1 MGSSEVQQDISG
13 SFDSKDVID
22 ILRTLIQKYK
32 ELKEKYKDINDIIKD
47 KESFTELFNVIGEI
61 LQELRQLSEFNNET
75 IEKLYNIYQNIM
87 ERYNTIY
94 QNDSEVELEEVN
106 NYMELY
112 NAKPNFPF
120 SEYGFRQPADTE
132 LRVIP
137 KDIKKIDEEYKKENL
152 VRDEIVKLNVDIDLF
167 IVSLNKVIDIF
178 NKKYNLV
185 QEEKSSTNELM
196 INNQKKSGFNIFERI
211 KNAIK
216 KIFSKN
222 NIVADVPYVEVNSN
236 RDNFLRDLKIEAKTN
251 SQKELSTEN
260 NQEEKVETFG
270 KGKWI
275 RFAEGYNKTEEDNYD
290 KIISILKQKAPWLKN
305 DIVNYEH
312 PDGIC
317 LYQKDLYIFV
327 DNTGKP
333 HISITLYGDE
343 VFHSNINGA
352 KKLNQQNS
360 KQIDTLRKVEEEYR
374 DVAKSFLTNNKG
386 IYDEKIL
393 FDYDEWNNRLSEYI
407 KKIDDEQ
414 ITLEDIPSLLR
425 DYLINYSYVVT
436 KNSNKNAI
444 KIRLE
449 KIKGLLAQY
458 WGISEDEI
466 YIGDINYEYTN
477 IKTVPYKVI
486 LGNADFEYS
495 QIESLGDLFM
505 ISGSANFRDSI
516 IKDINPLTL
525 IGGSADFGYSKFKD
539 TGSLNFI
546 GLNAF
551 FGKSHIKKLINVKWI
566 GLHAFFQN
574 SNVVDIGP
582 LEHIGGDA
590 NLWGSEINKVEHL
603 KDIGGNAD
611 FRWSRVTE
619 APELENIGGCL
630 DTGNQMQALNKLKRI
645 GCYIKIADESK
656 LEGLPN
662 LQVINYKDNNKWG
675 NRKDLLE
682 EYKKRKEAYELEKNK
697 SMGDSVISP
706 EEAMKMFYNNTKSKR
721 NDESER

>member
-1 MGSSEVQQDISG
+1 MRSSEVQQDISG

-94 QNDSEVELEEVN
+94 QNVSEVELEEVN

-137 KDIKKIDEEYKKENL
+137 KDIEKIDEEYKRENL

-167 IVSLNKVIDIF
+167 IESLNKVIDIF

-275 RFAEGYNKTEEDNYD
+275 RFTEGYNKTEEDNYN
-290 KIISILKQKAPWLKN
+290 KIISILKRKAPWLKN
-305 DIVNYEH
+305 DIVNYEC
-312 PDGIC
+312 PGGIC
-317 LYQKDLYIFV
+317 LYQNDLYIFV
-327 DNTGKP
+327 DNSGKP

-343 VFHSNINGA
+343 VFHSSINGA
-352 KKLNQQNS
+352 KKIKQQNS
-360 KQIDTLRKVEEEYR
+360 EQVDILHKVEEEYR
-374 DVAKSFLTNNKG
+374 DVAKSFLINNKG
-386 IYDEKIL
+386 IYDRKEL
-393 FDYDEWNNRLSEYI
+393 FEYDEWNNRLLEYI
-407 KKIDDEQ
+407 KKIDEEQ
-414 ITLEDIPSLLR
+414 ITLEDIPSLLK
-425 DYLINYSYVVT
+425 DYLINYSYVT
-436 KNSNKNAI
+436 NNYNKAAI
-444 KIRLE
+444 EIRLE
-449 KIKGLLAQY
+449 KIKSLLAQY

-466 YIGDINYEYTN
+466 YIGNISFANRS

-486 LGNADFEYS
+486 LGNVDFENS
-495 QIESLGDLFM
+495 QIKSLGDLFL
-505 ISGSANFRDSI
+505 ISGDANFRNSKI
-516 IKDINPLTL
+516 TDINPIMI
-525 IGGSADFGYSKFKD
+525 IGGNANFANSKFKD
-539 TGSLNFI
+539 TGSLKFI
-546 GLNAF
+546 GGSAEF
-551 FGKSHIKKLINVKWI
+551 ADSHIKKLINVKWI
-566 GLHAFFQN
+566 GLYANFEN

-590 NLWGSEINKVEHL
+590 NLWGTKINKAENL
-603 KDIGGNAD
+603 KYIGRDTN
-611 FRWSRVTE
+611 FEKSRVTE
-619 APELENIGGCL
+619 APELENIGGGL
-630 DTGNQMQALNKLKRI
+630 ETGNQMKSLNKLKRI
-645 GCYIKIADESK
+645 GFYINIGDESE

-662 LQVINYKDNNKWG
+662 LQVINYKKYNTWG

-706 EEAMKMFYNNTKSKR
+706 DEAMKMFYNNTKSKS
-721 NDESER
+721 NDKNER

>member
-1 MGSSEVQQDISG
+1 MRSSEVQQDISG

-22 ILRTLIQKYK
+22 ILRILIQKYI
-32 ELKEKYKDINDIIKD
+32 ELKEKHKDINDIIKD

-61 LQELRQLSEFNNET
+61 LQELRQLSEFNNEI

-94 QNDSEVELEEVN
+94 QNVSEVELEEVN

-137 KDIKKIDEEYKKENL
+137 KDIKKIDEEYKRKNL
-152 VRDEIVKLNVDIDLF
+152 VRDEIVKLELDIDLL
-167 IVSLNKVIDIF
+167 IESLNKVIDIF

-185 QEEKSSTNELM
+185 QEEKSSTNELI

-236 RDNFLRDLKIEAKTN
+236 KDNFLRDLKIEAKTN
-251 SQKELSTEN
+251 SQKELSAEN

-275 RFAEGYNKTEEDNYD
+275 RFSEGYNKKEEDNYN
-290 KIISILKQKAPWLKN
+290 KIISILKQKAPWLKA
-305 DIVNYEH
+305 DIEDYESS
-312 PDGIC
+312 GSVR
-317 LYQKDLYIFV
+317 QKDLYIFV
-327 DNTGKP
+327 DNSGKP
-333 HISITLYGDE
+333 HISIKLNGDE
-343 VFHSNINGA
+343 AFSSDINGA
-352 KKLNQQNS
+352 KKLNQQNLN
-360 KQIDTLRKVEEEYR
+360 QADALYKVEEKYR

-386 IYDEKIL
+386 IYERKEL
-393 FDYDEWNNRLSEYI
+393 FDPYEWDNRLAEYR

-414 ITLEDIPSLLR
+414 ITLEDIPSLLK
-425 DYLINYSYVVT
+425 DYLINYSYLT
-436 KNSNKNAI
+436 HNCNKAAI

-449 KIKGLLAQY
+449 KIKDLLARY

-466 YIGDINYEYTN
+466 YIGNIIFANTN
-477 IKTVPYKVI
+477 MKTVPYKVI
-486 LGNADFEYS
+486 LGDVDFGYS
-495 QIESLGDLFM
+495 QIESMGDLFL
-505 ISGSANFRDSI
+505 ISGDVNFRNSK
-516 IKDINPLTL
+516 IKDINHLMI
-525 IGGSADFGYSKFKD
+525 IGGNVNFANSKFKD
-539 TGSLNFI
+539 TGSLKFI
-546 GLNAF
+546 GGSAE
-551 FGKSHIKKLINVKWI
+551 FGDSHIKKLTNVKWI
-566 GLHAFFQN
+566 GMDANFEQ
-574 SNVVDIGP
+574 SNVVDIGT
-582 LEHIGGDA
+582 LEHIGRDA
-590 NLWGSEINKVEHL
+590 NMWGTKINKAEHL
-603 KDIGGNAD
+603 KYIGGDAD
-611 FRWSRVTE
+611 FRKSRVTE
-619 APELENIGGCL
+619 VPELENIGGGL
-630 DTGNQMQALNKLKRI
+630 MTGNQMQSLNKLKRI
-645 GCYIKIADESK
+645 GANIDIDDESK

-662 LQVINYKDNNKWG
+662 LQVINYKEYSSWG

-697 SMGDSVISP
+697 SMADSVISP
-706 EEAMKMFYNNTKSKR
+706 DEAINMFYNNIKSKR
-721 NDESER
+721 NDENER

>member
-1 MGSSEVQQDISG
+1 MRSSEVQQDISG
-13 SFDSKDVID
+13 SFDSKDVIN
-22 ILRTLIQKYK
+22 ILRTLIQKYI
-32 ELKEKYKDINDIIKD
+32 ELKEKHKDINDIIKD
-47 KESFTELFNVIGEI
+47 KESFNELFNVIGEI
-61 LQELRQLSEFNNET
+61 LQELRQLSEFNNEI

-94 QNDSEVELEEVN
+94 QNVSEVELEEVN

-137 KDIKKIDEEYKKENL
+137 KDIKKIDEEYKRKNL
-152 VRDEIVKLNVDIDLF
+152 VRDEIVKLELDIDLL
-167 IVSLNKVIDIF
+167 IESLNKVIDIF

-185 QEEKSSTNELM
+185 QEEKSSTNELI

-236 RDNFLRDLKIEAKTN
+236 RDNFLNDLKIDDKTN
-251 SQKELSTEN
+251 SQKELSTEIN
-260 NQEEKVETFG
+260 KEEKVETFG

-275 RFAEGYNKTEEDNYD
+275 RFTDGYNKTEEDNYN
-290 KIISILKQKAPWLKN
+290 KIISILKRKAPWLKN
-305 DIVNYEH
+305 DIVNYEC

-343 VFHSNINGA
+343 VFHY
-352 KKLNQQNS
+352 
-360 KQIDTLRKVEEEYR
+360 KVEEKYR

-386 IYDEKIL
+386 IYDRKEL
-393 FDYDEWNNRLSEYI
+393 FEYDEWNNRLSEYI
-407 KKIDDEQ
+407 KKIDEEQ
-414 ITLEDIPSLLR
+414 ITLEDIPSLLK
-425 DYLINYSYVVT
+425 DYLIKYSYVT
-436 KNSNKNAI
+436 NNYNKAAI

-449 KIKGLLAQY
+449 KIKSLLAQY

-466 YIGDINYEYTN
+466 YIGNIIFANTN
-477 IKTVPYKVI
+477 MKTVPYKVI
-486 LGNADFEYS
+486 LGDVDFGYS
-495 QIESLGDLFM
+495 QIESMGDLFL
-505 ISGSANFRDSI
+505 ISGDVNFRNSK
-516 IKDINPLTL
+516 IKDINHLMI
-525 IGGSADFGYSKFKD
+525 IGGNVNFANSKFKD
-539 TGSLNFI
+539 TGSLKFI
-546 GLNAF
+546 GGSAE
-551 FGKSHIKKLINVKWI
+551 FGDSHIKKLTNVKWI
-566 GLHAFFQN
+566 GMDANFEQ

-582 LEHIGGDA
+582 LEHIGRDA
-590 NLWGSEINKVEHL
+590 NMWGTKINKAELL
-603 KDIGGNAD
+603 KYIGGDAD
-611 FRWSRVTE
+611 FRKSRVTE
-619 APELENIGGCL
+619 VPELENIGGGL
-630 DTGNQMQALNKLKRI
+630 MTGNQMQSLNKLKRI
-645 GCYIKIADESK
+645 GANIDIDDESK

-662 LQVINYKDNNKWG
+662 LQVINYKEYSSWG

-697 SMGDSVISP
+697 SMADSVISP
-706 EEAMKMFYNNTKSKR
+706 DEAIKMFYNNIKSKR
-721 NDESER
+721 NDENER